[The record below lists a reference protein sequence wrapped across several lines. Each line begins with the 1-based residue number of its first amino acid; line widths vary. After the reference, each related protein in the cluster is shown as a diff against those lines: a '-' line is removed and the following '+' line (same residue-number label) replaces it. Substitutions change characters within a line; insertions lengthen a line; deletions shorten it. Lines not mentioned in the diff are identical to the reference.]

1 MGLMNIMLFHSTYGL
16 RPAVHAAAG
25 RLRAAGHEV
34 QVPDL
39 FEGRTFETVEEG
51 LAFKE
56 EVGKDELLRRAVLAA
71 APYSDRGLVYAGFS
85 FGASTAQTLALG
97 DEKARGLLMF
107 HGTSDI
113 AENAS
118 VDELPVQLHVADP
131 DPFET
136 HDWLNS
142 WYLQMQRAAPMS
154 RSTATR
160 VRAISSRTRNCPTST
175 RLRPSWP
182 GRSRSA
188 SSPRYDAGRGPAP
201 HGAPSDGPVGSAPVG
216 GPAVAHPLHL
226 ARGELGHARIVGVV
240 HEVVDRVDPGLVG
253 AGVAPGRALVGG
265 VFSAGVSET

>member
-16 RPAVHAAAG
+16 RPAVHAAAD

-39 FEGRTFETVEEG
+39 FEGHTFETVEEG

-142 WYLQMQRAAPMS
+142 WYLQMQRTGAD
-154 RSTATR
+154 
-160 VRAISSRTRNCPTST
+160 VEIY
-175 RLRPSWP
+175 
-182 GRSRSA
+182 
-188 SSPRYDAGRGPAP
+188 RYP
-201 HGAPSDGPVGSAPVG
+201 
-216 GPAVAHPLHL
+216 
-226 ARGELGHARIVGVV
+226 
-240 HEVVDRVDPGLVG
+240 G
-253 AGVAPGRALVGG
+253 AGHLFTDPELPDFDQASAELAWKVALGFLATL
-265 VFSAGVSET
+265 